1 MQDIQAANPAPLNVS
16 SEYSWSAFDENTE
29 RSTNKLKETGSGW
42 RENELNALFEMYKDS
57 CMDAMAIATASQNT
71 TAVQIDAPCM
81 SPMTSSLK
89 SRRDVLMLR
98 CVKASA
104 RAASVQITIPWFLA
118 NTRQADV
125 SRQTYSTSRMRRCES
140 DERFGS
146 YKILCLRRG
155 ASLNHPIA
163 P

>member
-1 MQDIQAANPAPLNVS
+1 
-16 SEYSWSAFDENTE
+16 
-29 RSTNKLKETGSGW
+29 
-42 RENELNALFEMYKDS
+42 
-57 CMDAMAIATASQNT
+57 MDAMAIATASQNT

-104 RAASVQITIPWFLA
+104 RAARVQITIPWFLA

-125 SRQTYSTSRMRRCES
+125 SRQTYSTSRMRPCES
-140 DERFGS
+140 DGRFGT